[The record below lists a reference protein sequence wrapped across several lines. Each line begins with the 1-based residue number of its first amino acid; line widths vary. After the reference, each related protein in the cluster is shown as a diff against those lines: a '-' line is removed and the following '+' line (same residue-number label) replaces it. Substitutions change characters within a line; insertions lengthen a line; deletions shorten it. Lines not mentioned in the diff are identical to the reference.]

1 MKRFLSYHHPKLPI
15 LLAYMLQQVEY
26 DPAKFI
32 KWIFK
37 YPDLTRVMH
46 RQTIVWTYKARA
58 LTFMIYFFFIFYILI
73 SLMNFMVS
81 PLAGLFSLCMTPY
94 LVILLTYL
102 TVLVGWLYYEEP
114 RRKQLIKKAKRIF
127 KDHKGVKIAI
137 TGSYGKTT
145 IKELLLTVL
154 SEGKSVAA
162 TPGNKNVPV
171 SHSAW
176 AKKLTGKEDILLI
189 EYGEAAP
196 GDIKKMAD
204 LTQPDYGIIT
214 GLAPNHLDAYEHLDK
229 VAEDLLSLSE
239 NVDKKNIFIN
249 GAVFNGYDIAGY
261 KDFSGKEVLGWKIG
275 KVKVGYDG
283 TTFEMTK
290 KKQKIHVSSGLL
302 GRHLVAP
309 LALTAALARELG
321 LSVEQIER
329 GLAKTMPYEHRMQPR
344 QLHGAWIID
353 DTYNGSLE
361 GIRAGLELLQELPA
375 KRKIYVTPGLV
386 DQGEETERV
395 HLEIGKLI
403 AEANPDRTVLM
414 QNSATQHIVKGLE
427 GNGYKGDLH
436 TEADPLTFYTNLE
449 HVIVGGDLVVMQNDW
464 TDNYT

>member
-1 MKRFLSYHHPKLPI
+1 MKRFLSYYNPKLPI
-15 LLAYMLQQVEY
+15 LVTYMLQQVEY

-32 KWIFK
+32 KWLFR

-46 RQTIVWTYKARA
+46 RQTVVWTYKARA
-58 LTFMIYFFFIFYILI
+58 LAFMVYFFFIFYILI
-73 SLMNFMVS
+73 SLMNFTVS
-81 PLAGLFSLCMTPY
+81 PLAGLFSLFLTPY

-102 TVLVGWLYYEEP
+102 TVLCVWLYYEEP

-154 SEGKSVAA
+154 GEGKSVAA

-176 AKKLTGKEDILLI
+176 AKKLTGKEDVLLI

-214 GLAPNHLDAYEHLDK
+214 GLAPNHLDAYKHLDS
-229 VAEDLLSLSE
+229 VAEDLLSLAGDVE
-239 NVDKKNIFIN
+239 KKNIFIN
-249 GAVFNGYDIAGY
+249 GAVFSGYNIDGFD
-261 KDFSGKEVLGWKIG
+261 DFSGKEVLGWKID
-275 KVKVGYDG
+275 KVKVTFDG

-290 KKQKIHVSSGLL
+290 KKQKIHVASGLL

-309 LALTAALARELG
+309 LALTAALAREFG
-321 LSVEQIER
+321 LSVGQIEK
-329 GLAKTMPYEHRMQPR
+329 GLSKTMPYDHRMQPR
-344 QLHGAWIID
+344 QQHGAWIID

-361 GIRAGLELLQELPA
+361 GIRAGLELLGELPG

-403 AEANPDRTVLM
+403 AKANPDRTVLM
-414 QNSATQHIVKGLE
+414 QNSVTQHIAKGLE
-427 GNGYKGDLH
+427 ENSYRGELH
-436 TEADPLTFYTNLE
+436 IESDPLTFYTNLE
-449 HVIVGGDLVVMQNDW
+449 HVIVGGDLVMMQNDW